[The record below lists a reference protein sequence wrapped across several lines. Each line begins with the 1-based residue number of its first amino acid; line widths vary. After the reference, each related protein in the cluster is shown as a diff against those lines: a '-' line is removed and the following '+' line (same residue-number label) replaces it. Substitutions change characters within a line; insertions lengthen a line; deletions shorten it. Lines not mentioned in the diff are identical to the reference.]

1 MGLFRAVDVLLVVEN
16 GIKDRICH
24 AIHGYV
30 QANKKKMNIYE
41 PKN

>member
-30 QANKKKMNIYE
+30 QANKKNE
-41 PKN
+41 HL